1 MNLGKLLLWYLCRF
15 SFTWTHVVSQKS
27 QETRWQGEGHSWLL
41 KVPGTLNV
49 DHVYTMTTHQ
59 TIFFYNLP
67 WSNIANGKK
76 WRPSSCH
83 VFPCQFWCLIERRRM
98 TGGFFG
104 VAASVNFHI
113 DPLKGTDYIYI
124 YVHIYIFLYAYMHAC
139 MYIYIYIYSLPL
151 KAHLS
156 RWSSFF
162 PFYGMCICFRKRVTS
177 LSNNTNTCTPKWNCS
192 SRFLKLS
199 SGRGFGETRF
209 PSTKRF
215 LFWKKRP
222 TSNTFFKHSG
232 HSFD

>member
-1 MNLGKLLLWYLCRF
+1 MEN
-15 SFTWTHVVSQKS
+15 
-27 QETRWQGEGHSWLL
+27 
-41 KVPGTLNV
+41 
-49 DHVYTMTTHQ
+49 
-59 TIFFYNLP
+59 IF
-67 WSNIANGKK
+67 
-76 WRPSSCH
+76 RVSSCH

-98 TGGFFG
+98 TAGKKAWLRLLTFT
-104 VAASVNFHI
+104 STLPRERITHI
-113 DPLKGTDYIYI
+113 YIYI
-124 YVHIYIFLYAYMHAC
+124 ICMHAC
-139 MYIYIYIYSLPL
+139 MYIYLYIFPPFKGTFESMIFRISLFMGY
-151 KAHLS
+151 A
-156 RWSSFF
+156 F
-162 PFYGMCICFRKRVTS
+162 CFRKRVTS